1 MDKNTLLG
9 LVMMA
14 CVVFGFMWLNKPSEE
29 QLAAQRAEQEQMAEQ
44 ARIQA
49 EEAARIASQ
58 PDSVSAAERT
68 SLITTIKQVGTT
80 DSVNGTVSFADANVN
95 ITIDGQNISGQ
106 VKAAGSS
113 IDINDLLA
121 NNFSNLTLA
130 QSKAAV
136 ANLRSALENAG
147 RYSTFAR
154 YLSGSD
160 ETIKLAND
168 LLAVEFSTL
177 GGRPS
182 RATLLD
188 YDNFLNNDTTNVVMF
203 TPETSTLNFKLVT
216 SQQQRLDTDKFY
228 FTPVVES
235 DSTVLMKL
243 DLGNG
248 AMWGIRYTLRSGS
261 YLLGMEVVQKNMES
275 IISPSTAT
283 IDFDFGVKMARN
295 EAGRTFEEQKS
306 AIYYKYVGDS
316 PDDLNY
322 ASDKIEELK
331 QPVKWIAF
339 KDQFFSTAFIP
350 RSSFATAEV
359 NQQVLKND
367 PMFLKQMNAS
377 TVLEYNPSVE
387 NPVAFDIFIGPNLYP
402 LLASLDDTLDTK
414 EGLQLTRLIPLGWP
428 IIRWINTLVI
438 IPVFTFLNGFI
449 SNYGIIIL
457 ILTLFIK
464 LILFPLTYKSFM
476 SQAKMR
482 VLAPDIKAIN
492 EKYPGTENAMTR
504 NSKTMEL
511 YSRAGANPM
520 SGCLPMLLQMPILIA
535 MFWFFP
541 SCIELR
547 GESFLWAHNLAAP
560 DVIFTLPFT
569 IPWYGNHVSLFCLMM
584 TVVNIIYTRINMQN
598 QAGGEQMAMMK
609 WMMYLMP
616 VMFLFIFNDYAAGL
630 SYYYFL
636 SLLITII
643 QTYIFRRFVDEKKV
657 RAKMMEN
664 SNKPR
669 KKNGWLARLEE
680 AQRKQLAEARAQQQK
695 GNKRR

>member
-29 QLAAQRAEQEQMAEQ
+29 QLAAQRAEQEQMANQ
-44 ARIQA
+44 ARIEA
-49 EEAARIASQ
+49 EEAQRLASQ
-58 PDSVSAAERT
+58 PDSISAVERAA
-68 SLITTIKQVGTT
+68 LIPTLSQIGTL
-80 DSVNGTVSFADANVN
+80 DSINGTIAFADANVKL
-95 ITIDGQNISGQ
+95 TIDGQTVSGQ
-106 VKAAGSS
+106 VLAAGTA

-121 NNFSNLTLA
+121 NNFEGLTLA

-136 ANLRSALENAG
+136 ANLRNTLENAG

-154 YLSGSD
+154 YLSGTD
-160 ETIKLAND
+160 ETIGLAND
-168 LLAVEFSTL
+168 LIAVEFSTL

-188 YDNFLNNDTTNVVMF
+188 YDNFLNEDTTNVVMF
-203 TPETSTLNFKLVT
+203 TPETSTLNFKFVT
-216 SQQQRLDTDKFY
+216 TQQQRLDTDKFY
-228 FTPVVES
+228 FTPVVEN

-248 AMWGIRYTLRSGS
+248 ALWGIRYTLRPGS
-261 YLLGMEVVQKNMES
+261 YLLGMEVVQQNMES
-275 IISPSTAT
+275 IISPSAAT

-306 AIYYKYVGDS
+306 AIYYQYVGET

-322 ASDKIEELK
+322 ASDDTEELK
-331 QPVKWIAF
+331 QKVKWIAF
-339 KDQFFSTAFIP
+339 KDQFFSTVVIP
-350 RSSFATAEV
+350 RTSFVSATV
-359 NQQVLKND
+359 DQKVLKND
-367 PMFLKQMNAS
+367 PTYLKQMNAS
-377 TVLEYNPSVE
+377 TVLEYSSTQE
-387 NPVAFDIFIGPNLYP
+387 APVAFDIFIGPNLYP
-402 LLASLDDTLDTK
+402 LLASIDDTLDAK
-414 EGLQLTRLIPLGWP
+414 EDLHLTRLIPLGWP
-428 IIRWINTLVI
+428 IIRWINTLII
-438 IPVFTFLNGFI
+438 IPLFTFLNGFI

-492 EKYPGTENAMTR
+492 EKYPGSENAMTR

-569 IPWYGNHVSLFCLMM
+569 IPWYGNHVSLFCLLM
-584 TVVNIIYTRINMQN
+584 TAVNIVYTRINMQN
-598 QAGGEQMAMMK
+598 SPGGEQMAMMK

-636 SLLITII
+636 SLLITIV

-664 SNKPR
+664 SAKPR

>member
-29 QLAAQRAEQEQMAEQ
+29 QLAAQRAEQEQMANQ
-44 ARIQA
+44 ARIEA
-49 EEAARIASQ
+49 EEAQRLASQ
-58 PDSVSAAERT
+58 PDSISAAERAA
-68 SLITTIKQVGTT
+68 LIPTLAQIGTP
-80 DSVNGTVSFADANVN
+80 DSINGTIAFADANVKL
-95 ITIDGQNISGQ
+95 TIDGQTVSGQ
-106 VKAAGSS
+106 VAAAGTS
-113 IDINDLLA
+113 IDINNLLA
-121 NNFSNLTLA
+121 NNFDGLTLA

-136 ANLRSALENAG
+136 ANLRNVLENAG
-147 RYSTFAR
+147 RYNTFAR
-154 YLSGSD
+154 YLSGTE
-160 ETIKLAND
+160 ETVGLAND
-168 LLAVEFSTL
+168 LIAVEFSTL

-188 YDNFLNNDTTNVVMF
+188 YDNFLNDDTTNVVMF
-203 TPETSTLNFKLVT
+203 TPETSTLNFKFVT

-228 FTPVVES
+228 FTPVVEN

-248 AMWGIRYTLRSGS
+248 AMWGIRYTLRPGS

-275 IISPSTAT
+275 IISPSAAT
-283 IDFDFGVKMARN
+283 IDLDFGVKMPRN

-306 AIYYKYVGDS
+306 AIYYQYLGET

-322 ASDKIEELK
+322 ASDDSEDLK
-331 QPVKWIAF
+331 QKVKWIAF
-339 KDQFFSTAFIP
+339 KDQFFSTVVIP
-350 RSSFATAEV
+350 RSSFASATV
-359 NQQVLKND
+359 DQKVLKND
-367 PMFLKQMNAS
+367 PTYLKQMNAS
-377 TVLEYNPSVE
+377 TVLEYSSTQE
-387 NPVAFDIFIGPNLYP
+387 TPVAFDIFIGPNLYP
-402 LLASLDDTLDTK
+402 LLASIDDTLQAK
-414 EGLQLTRLIPLGWP
+414 EDLHLTRLIPLGWP
-428 IIRWINTLVI
+428 IIRWINTLII
-438 IPVFTFLNGFI
+438 IPLFTFLNGFI

-569 IPWYGNHVSLFCLMM
+569 IPWYGNHVSLFCLLM
-584 TVVNIIYTRINMQN
+584 TAVNIVYTRINMQN
-598 QAGGEQMAMMK
+598 SPGGEQMAMMK

-636 SLLITII
+636 SLLITIV

-664 SNKPR
+664 SAKPR